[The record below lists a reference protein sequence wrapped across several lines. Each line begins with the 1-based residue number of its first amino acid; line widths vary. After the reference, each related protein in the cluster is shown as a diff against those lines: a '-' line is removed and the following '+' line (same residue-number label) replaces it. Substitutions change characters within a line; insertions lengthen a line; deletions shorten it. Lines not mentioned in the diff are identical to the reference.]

1 MSRHAGHLRA
11 QIHDFKRVVRFG
23 TTPALSVAQVY
34 PMGGV
39 TMMKIFRK
47 QKGFTLIQLLI
58 VVAIIGIL
66 AAIAVPLYAN
76 VQARAR
82 IAKAQADTRAIASA
96 VSIYAAHCGGLPN
109 LASGAVNCP
118 ISAAAQGNAAIGGP
132 LLAQQTNAQGQLGGP
147 FLNGPTG
154 PAVPAGWT
162 GVALNGQYRF

>member
-1 MSRHAGHLRA
+1 M
-11 QIHDFKRVVRFG
+11 
-23 TTPALSVAQVY
+23 
-34 PMGGV
+34 
-39 TMMKIFRK
+39 TMMRFWNKRLGG
-47 QKGFTLIQLLI
+47 QRGFTLIELLI

-96 VSIYAAHCGGLPN
+96 VSIYAAHCGGLPD
-109 LASGAVNCP
+109 LA
-118 ISAAAQGNAAIGGP
+118 SAAATCPINNAAQGGAAVGGP
-132 LLAQQTNAQGQLGGP
+132 LLAQQTNAQGQIGGP

-162 GVALNGQYRF
+162 GVGTLYRFDSQATGTFGICASGDTVSVNSNAGTTCP